1 MALNLRERFGPKG
14 LQPPALLTGDFRFVP
29 GEYPSLREYRVE
41 HDEVDV
47 LEKPLAV
54 DRLYLLAHG
63 SDSLQLE
70 LALCLEG
77 AAATTE
83 LLFRRLDAFQREPDT
98 DALRDLAATSGIG
111 SVGVAW
117 SWGTEDR
124 NGVAGFVRHNVM
136 VLLQGRFETL
146 IEQAR
151 ELDAALARTP
161 SGAGPSQTDEA
172 SFELVAPDTAL
183 RAVPGGRVDL
193 GLPVRA
199 GEQHFF
205 IASGGSVN
213 RDPKEP
219 MRHYFR
225 AGLDKGPQLVT
236 VLRVGA
242 GLLPARQTIRI
253 TIE

>member
-14 LQPPALLTGDFRFVP
+14 AMRPSSLTGDFSLVP
-29 GEYPSLREYRVE
+29 TEYPSLREHRIE
-41 HDEVDV
+41 HEEVDV

-54 DRLYLLAHG
+54 DRLYFLTHG

-77 AAATTE
+77 AAAAAE
-83 LLFRRLDAFQREPDT
+83 LLFRRLEAFQREPAA
-98 DALRDLAATSGIG
+98 DAVRNLALTSGIG
-111 SVGVAW
+111 DLGVAW
-117 SWGTEDR
+117 SWGKEER

-136 VLLQGRFETL
+136 AFLQGRYETL
-146 IEQAR
+146 LEQAR
-151 ELDAALARTP
+151 ELDATLGRTP
-161 SGAGPSQTDEA
+161 GGAGPSQTDEP
-172 SFELVAPDTAL
+172 SFELGAREAAL
-183 RAVPGGRVDL
+183 GVTPGGRIDL
-193 GLPVRA
+193 GVPIRA
-199 GEQHFF
+199 GERHFF

-219 MRHYFR
+219 ARYYFR
-225 AGLDKGPQLVT
+225 AGLVKGPQLVT

-242 GLLPARQTIRI
+242 GLRPARQTIRI